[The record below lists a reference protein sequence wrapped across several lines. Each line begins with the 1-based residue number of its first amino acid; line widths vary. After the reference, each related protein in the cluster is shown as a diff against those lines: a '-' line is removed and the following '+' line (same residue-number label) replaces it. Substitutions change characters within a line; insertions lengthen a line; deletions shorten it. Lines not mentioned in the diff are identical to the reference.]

1 MPRLRRGNASI
12 VILVVVLVFVV
23 LGVVCCGLVGAA
35 FVLPAVT
42 QGRQIA
48 QQMASTNNL
57 KMIGLA
63 LHNYHDTYGAF
74 PPAYTVDAAGQPL
87 TSWRVLILPFINEND
102 LYSQY
107 DLSQPWDSPQ
117 NLPLASQT
125 PAILTSPALQTQY
138 NPGMTTYVALAAPN
152 TLLNTQKSVSFPD
165 ITIGTSSVI
174 AVVEN
179 SSNPVPWTQPI
190 DLSPQQ
196 FLGLD
201 FDINPPQGIPVVIGD
216 GSVREFTEAD
226 RWQFQGMTSIDG
238 S

>member
-1 MPRLRRGNASI
+1 MIPNRLGNTKVIII
-12 VILVVVLVFVV
+12 VVTLVMFM
-23 LGVVCCGLVGAA
+23 LGLACCGIFSAA
-35 FVLPAVT
+35 VMLPAIT
-42 QGRQIA
+42 QAKRAA
-48 QQMASTNNL
+48 QQMTSANNM

-87 TSWRVLILPFINEND
+87 TSWRVLILPFINENY

-152 TLLNTQKSVSFPD
+152 TLLNTQKSVSFPN
-165 ITIGTSSVI
+165 ITNGTSNVI
-174 AVVEN
+174 AVVEDG
-179 SSNPVPWTQPI
+179 SNPVPWTKPT

-196 FLGLD
+196 FLLLD
-201 FDINPPQGIPVVIGD
+201 FNATPSGEVTALFSD
-216 GSVREFTEAD
+216 GSVRTFTNAD
-226 RWQFQGMTSIDG
+226 KPQLQGMLSIDG